1 MKKTIFALACA
12 IVAFC
17 ACDKEPAPATPTPPT
32 PTPPFASVETPYTGT
47 VKAGIPESVTLT
59 GEGFEATDSL
69 YIAWGE
75 EAEGVT
81 ALTITETQIKFGIDA
96 YSAAKGQTVKAYL
109 YREGEEALAITG
121 DITVTA
127 PTAEDGFVIKDK
139 ALVESLKF
147 HNGDVAAMFGPCNL
161 LDVAAAKA
169 LVEDTQCDNVWG
181 LIACDGTG
189 ATSFEGI
196 EVFESLG
203 KGLKTMADQEYGNFI
218 CWGSGEITELDFSNW
233 NAYVQV
239 RASDCAK
246 LERVILGPNMKG
258 GDFNKSPIKY
268 FDMHL
273 ASGAD
278 WVMNI
283 GNAVDATA
291 YPDYQG
297 VEYCNLVRTYIE
309 GGEYNVDFNHWVG
322 SGNVK
327 DIKFAPNAEI
337 HIDSEVLNKAWT
349 QGNVW
354 DAMFEAYKNG
364 ATVIVHDIFHYDQ
377 TQTLPPYTE

>member
-1 MKKTIFALACA
+1 MKKTLFALACA
-12 IVAFC
+12 VVAFC
-17 ACDKEPAPATPTPPT
+17 ACDKEPAGV
-32 PTPPFASVETPYTGT
+32 PPFATVDTPYTGT

-69 YIAWGE
+69 YLAWGE

-81 ALTITETQIKFGIDA
+81 ALTITETEIKFGIDA

-109 YREGEEALAITG
+109 YREGEEALVVSG

-147 HNGDVAAMFGPCNL
+147 HNGDIRAMFGACNL
-161 LDVAAAKA
+161 LDVEAAAA
-169 LVEDTQCDNVWG
+169 LVKDTQCDNEWG
-181 LIACDGTG
+181 LLAVDGNG
-189 ATSFEGI
+189 ATSYEGL
-196 EVFESLG
+196 EVFANIG
-203 KGLKTMADQEYGNFI
+203 AGLKTMEDQEYGNFI
-218 CWGSGEITELDFSNW
+218 CWGCGEIEEIDFSNW
-233 NAYVQV
+233 NAYIQV
-239 RASDCAK
+239 RAASCAK
-246 LERVILGPNMKG
+246 LKKVVLGPNMKG
-258 GDFNKSPIKY
+258 GDFSGSPIEY

-273 ASGAD
+273 CKAAD

-283 GNAVDATA
+283 GNNVDATA

-297 VEYCNLVRTYIE
+297 LKYANLARTYIA
-309 GGEYNVDFNHWVG
+309 GGTYNVDFNHWIG

-327 DIKFAPNAEI
+327 DIKFAPDAEI
-337 HIDSEVLNKAWT
+337 HLDSEVINKAWT

-354 DAMFEAYKNG
+354 DAAYAAYQQG
-364 ATVIVHDIFHYDQ
+364 AKIIVHDINDYNNTYEVPAFAQ
-377 TQTLPPYTE
+377 